1 MTSKTIDDIVRSGK
15 MAEIIEFVLD
25 CLWILS
31 QCVIGFAAMMLMIA
45 GGMAIR
51 NTYHDTRQEKTWKK
65 KC

>member
-45 GGMAIR
+45 GGMAI
-51 NTYHDTRQEKTWKK
+51 KK
-65 KC
+65 YLP